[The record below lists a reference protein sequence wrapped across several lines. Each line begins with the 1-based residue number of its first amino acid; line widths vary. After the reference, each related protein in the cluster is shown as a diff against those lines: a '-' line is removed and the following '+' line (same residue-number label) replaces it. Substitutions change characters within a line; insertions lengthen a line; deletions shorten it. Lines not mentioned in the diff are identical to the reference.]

1 MFYVKKVF
9 FVPSLAPASLNVMMI
24 FSILVISG
32 VLIRSGEEPV
42 YALAIGGMSGGLLQ
56 LLVQVPFLIKNG
68 IFEKISFVLFSPAV
82 KKIIYRMSVG
92 IIGVAATQ
100 INLLINTFLATGAG
114 FGSVSYLT
122 YSLRLFQF
130 PVGIFGVSLSNSN
143 LVFFSEAV
151 KAGNIAK
158 AKDSLKGSLELSM
171 LVIIPVTCLLYILSE
186 DLIYLVFER
195 GAFSTNDRLMTSMA
209 FKAYLFGLPFYCLFK
224 LFGPTFYALDK
235 EKIPVGI
242 SLFSILVNIVFC
254 LSLVDEHGFVIL
266 ALGASLSIIVNSL
279 LQILFLKK
287 ELDLRLGFF
296 VSKKLITFV
305 FGSAVSLW
313 ILILSKSY
321 FFLSEN
327 WSFGEK
333 LIEVISLSS
342 VFLICYSFALVIF
355 GEKKILSRFINK
367 IRRN

>member
-1 MFYVKKVF
+1 M
-9 FVPSLAPASLNVMMI
+9 
-24 FSILVISG
+24 
-32 VLIRSGEEPV
+32 
-42 YALAIGGMSGGLLQ
+42 LQ
-56 LLVQVPFLIKNG
+56 LLKLILN
-68 IFEKISFVLFSPAV
+68 
-82 KKIIYRMSVG
+82 
-92 IIGVAATQ
+92 
-100 INLLINTFLATGAG
+100 NTFWRQSR

-151 KAGNIAK
+151 KAGNIEE

-171 LVIIPVTCLLYILSE
+171 LIIIPVTCLLYILSE

-209 FKAYLFGLPFYCLFK
+209 FKAYLLGLPFYCLFK

-254 LSLVDEHGFVIL
+254 LSLVDEYGFVIL

-287 ELDLRLGFF
+287 
-296 VSKKLITFV
+296 SLIS
-305 FGSAVSLW
+305 GW
-313 ILILSKSY
+313 D
-321 FFLSEN
+321 FLFQKN
-327 WSFGEK
+327 
-333 LIEVISLSS
+333 
-342 VFLICYSFALVIF
+342 
-355 GEKKILSRFINK
+355 
-367 IRRN
+367 